1 MSRSR
6 QFGVVLALLVVAGAL
21 ALAALSQV
29 WVVATVGGGGLP
41 TLTEGFTGRR
51 LLPAAAGG
59 AVLILAGVA
68 GVLATRGLGR
78 RIVGVVLALAGVG
91 VAAAAVSFGLALP
104 ESART
109 EAVATT
115 GFDQL
120 ALTANSWWLV
130 VVAAGVLAALAGVV
144 VAWRGNRWPVLGGR
158 YERRRVRP
166 GSTAA
171 TPEEMSPSAAWD
183 ALDRGEDPTTVGEVT
198 E

>member
-144 VAWRGNRWPVLGGR
+144 VAWRGNRWPVLGDATSGDGCAPV
-158 YERRRVRP
+158 RRPPPPKRCRRP
-166 GSTAA
+166 QPGTLWIAA
-171 TPEEMSPSAAWD
+171 KIPQLW
-183 ALDRGEDPTTVGEVT
+183 VK
-198 E
+198 